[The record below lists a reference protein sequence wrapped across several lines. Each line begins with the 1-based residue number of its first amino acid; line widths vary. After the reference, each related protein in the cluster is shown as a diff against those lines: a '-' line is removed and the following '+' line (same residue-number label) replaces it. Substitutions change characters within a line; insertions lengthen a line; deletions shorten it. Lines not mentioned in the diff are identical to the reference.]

1 MMRHVF
7 FLIENGILGTLAN
20 GAHLGF
26 AKNDMKIIHSIFVL
40 DLYRNTGKQR

>member
-26 AKNDMKIIHSIFVL
+26 AKNDVKIMHSIFVL
-40 DLYRNTGKQR
+40 GLYGNTGKQR